1 MTQGGLQVVGLREAV
16 RALEQHG
23 INVLDLKAAFQSI
36 GLITAREADRRVT
49 KVTGR
54 TASTIR
60 PSKTKNKAVV
70 RAGGSRAPG
79 TGPLNYGRN
88 FPNGTRQRGTRFL
101 NDAAD
106 ATYEEALAAIERNLE
121 ALARKVGLL

>member
-1 MTQGGLQVVGLREAV
+1 MSGGGLRITGLREAV
-16 RALEQHG
+16 RNLERYG
-23 INVLDLKAAFQSI
+23 VDILDLKAAMSAAGQ
-36 GLITAREADRRVT
+36 LVATEATTRVT
-49 KVTGR
+49 KVTGN

-70 RAGGSRAPG
+70 RAGGNRAPG

-88 FPNGTRQRGTRFL
+88 FPNGTRQVGTRFL

-106 ATYEEALAAIERNLE
+106 AKREEVLAAIEKDLE
-121 ALARKVGLL
+121 TLARKAGLL